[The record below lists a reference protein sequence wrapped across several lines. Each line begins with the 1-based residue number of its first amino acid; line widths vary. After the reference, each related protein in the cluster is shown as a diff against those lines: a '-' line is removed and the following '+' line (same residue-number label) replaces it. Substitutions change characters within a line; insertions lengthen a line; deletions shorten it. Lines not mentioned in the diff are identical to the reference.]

1 MVILLGMGV
10 SIPFTFATSLQ
21 AAEQI
26 DFVYSPIEESL
37 KISSLEK
44 FVEDGTIDANL
55 EFYMNIAKP
64 DEKEKAIFRKLL
76 TTKIPVDPVVL
87 SRLLKTDEGERLLTF
102 FGNIIN
108 IQGGGSGKIPLRGAI
123 VTAALDKK
131 EGLTLL
137 NFLRNLSV
145 DVQID
150 VQKAIALAKDIG
162 IIVDGT
168 EKFVAEVAQLSA
180 QEAQQ
185 SAQIDFDQLP
195 DLRQPGKFA
204 FAEKTWNLLD
214 RKRNRKFYVTVY
226 QPKQFREG

>member
-44 FVEDGTIDANL
+44 FVADGTIDANL

-108 IQGGGSGKIPLRGAI
+108 IQGG
-123 VTAALDKK
+123 VAAK
-131 EGLTLL
+131 
-137 NFLRNLSV
+137 FLFE
-145 DVQID
+145 VQ
-150 VQKAIALAKDIG
+150 L
-162 IIVDGT
+162 
-168 EKFVAEVAQLSA
+168 
-180 QEAQQ
+180 
-185 SAQIDFDQLP
+185 
-195 DLRQPGKFA
+195 
-204 FAEKTWNLLD
+204 
-214 RKRNRKFYVTVY
+214 
-226 QPKQFREG
+226 